1 MLALMKDFLISPL
14 RLKRLG
20 ILGMNKR
27 NRDYIARYNERSLFP
42 LVDNKLITRKT
53 IGQAGIPAAEL
64 ISVVREQSQVNNLLA
79 LLEDHDEFVIKPS
92 KGSGGKGILVITGRD
107 GEGDEKSFRKS
118 SGVLVS
124 PDDLKRHVSNI
135 LSGLYSLGGTSDVA
149 VIESLIHTA
158 SALTRYSVEGV
169 PDIRV
174 IICRGY
180 PVMAMIRLST
190 HASDGKANLHQ
201 GAVGVGLDMKTG
213 CAVRAVQHG
222 KSVTHHPDTGQDLLD
237 LCLPDWDTLLVMAA
251 RCYDVTGLGYLGI
264 DMVIDQRYGPM
275 LLELNARPGL
285 TIQVAN
291 NAGLLTRLAK
301 IDRLS
306 ESETRLPAEERVRL
320 SQAWF

>member
-1 MLALMKDFLISPL
+1 MINLISPF

-20 ILGMNKR
+20 ILGMNRR

-64 ISVVREQSQVNNLLA
+64 ISVVREQSQVNNLSA
-79 LLEDHDEFVIKPS
+79 LLEGHDEFVIKPS

-107 GEGDEKSFRKS
+107 GESFRKS

-124 PDDLKRHVSNI
+124 SDDLQRHVSNI

-158 SALTRYSVEGV
+158 EEFKRYSVEGV

-213 CAVRAVQHG
+213 CAVQAVQHG

-237 LCLPDWDTLLVMAA
+237 LCIPDWQTLLVMAA

-264 DMVIDQRYGPM
+264 DMVIDRRYGPM

-291 NAGLLTRLAK
+291 NSGLLTRLLK
-301 IDRLS
+301 IDALS
-306 ESETRLPAEERVRL
+306 EAETRLSAEERVRL
-320 SQAWF
+320 SQTWF

>member
-1 MLALMKDFLISPL
+1 MKDFLISPL

-53 IGQAGIPAAEL
+53 IGQAGIPTAEL
-64 ISVVREQSQVNNLLA
+64 ITVVQVQSQVNDLLA
-79 LLEDHDEFVIKPS
+79 LVEDYDEFVIKPS

-107 GEGDEKSFRKS
+107 GESFRKA
-118 SGVLVS
+118 SGVLLS
-124 PDDLKRHVSNI
+124 ADDLKRHVSNI

-237 LCLPDWDTLLVMAA
+237 LCIPDWDTLLVMAA

-291 NAGLLTRLAK
+291 NAGLLTRLTKVDA
-301 IDRLS
+301 LS
-306 ESETRLPAEERVRL
+306 EAQTRLPAEERVRL
-320 SQAWF
+320 SQAWY

>member
-1 MLALMKDFLISPL
+1 
-14 RLKRLG
+14 
-20 ILGMNKR
+20 MNRR

-53 IGQAGIPAAEL
+53 IGQAGIPTAEL
-64 ISVVREQSQVNNLLA
+64 ITVVQVQSQVNDLLDLLA
-79 LLEDHDEFVIKPS
+79 GYDEFVIKPS
-92 KGSGGKGILVITGRD
+92 KGSGGKGIVVITGRD
-107 GEGDEKSFRKS
+107 NDSEGEYFRKS
-118 SGVLVS
+118 SGVLLS
-124 PDDLKRHVSNI
+124 ADDLKRHVSNI

-149 VIESLIHTA
+149 VIESLIHTVDEF
-158 SALTRYSVEGV
+158 TRYSVEGV

-213 CAVRAVQHG
+213 HAVRAVQFG
-222 KSVTHHPDTGQDLLD
+222 KAVTHHPDTGQDLLD
-237 LCLPDWDTLLVMAA
+237 LSIPDWHTLLVMAA

-264 DMVIDQRYGPM
+264 DMVMDKRHGPL

-291 NAGLLTRLAK
+291 NAGLLTRLTK
-301 IDRLS
+301 IDALS
-306 ESETRLPAEERVRL
+306 DAETRLPAEERVRL
-320 SQAWF
+320 SQSWF